1 MKSKNFL
8 PAAIAG
14 GVVHF
19 LLGWLI
25 YGMLL
30 SDYMK
35 SPVTGVDRTEMLI
48 WSLAVG
54 SLLYGFLISYILI
67 SLANVTSVGS
77 GAMTGFL
84 IGLLFAGSIDFI
96 MYGTS
101 NVVSNLTV
109 LCIDVATVAVITAIV
124 GAVVAAIGG
133 MGKKTV
139 SV

>member
-54 SLLYGFLISYILI
+54 SFLISYILI